1 MKSVG
6 KGADGEHEEYN
17 HKEHSEERRNTNNKT
32 ESRQVPK
39 KKKSHDKD
47 RPLKRLDKSW
57 IFDIYINVKTLK
69 IDHLN

>member
-47 RPLKRLDKSW
+47 RPLKRLDKS
-57 IFDIYINVKTLK
+57 
-69 IDHLN
+69 